1 MLVLYLF
8 RADYWKSQPRKFCQ
22 YCKCWIADNKPVS
35 WIKYTVNVGED
46 KTVSIHVML
55 MFVLFCR
62 VSSSTKEGRTT
73 KKMWLQKYQR

>member
-35 WIKYTVNVGED
+35 WIKYTVNVAED

-55 MFVLFCR
+55 MF
-62 VSSSTKEGRTT
+62 
-73 KKMWLQKYQR
+73 